1 MCEPDF
7 LGRQAATGYQ
17 AANIGN
23 IGRYDVIAAP
33 GGKPPPVAGAAQ
45 CGDRDVGV
53 VGAKGVAEGQREKQA
68 EWRTALRLRVE
79 QAGEEHR
86 FRCRLSPPDGL
97 AGTDQ
102 LGKIERFGRY
112 GDRGFHA
119 PLRGAISEEV
129 ETRGASSGH
138 SSAPPRTQHHA
149 GREYAPSLRQSFIC
163 LSRPGPVTLPRYA
176 PLPVRGSVHL
186 SRQFPREADRQCHH
200 QGRPEGGSLRSG
212 NRLAVACGFTPRSL
226 RGVAAGAEP
235 EVRIHLT
242 PAESRANLR
251 QASAHSN
258 ANG

>member
-86 FRCRLSPPDGL
+86 FRCRLSPPDCL

-102 LGKIERFGRY
+102 PGKIERFGRY

-119 PLRGAISEEV
+119 PLRDAISEEV
-129 ETRGASSGH
+129 EPRGLPKKPYSVKLVTTVAAVLRDNDLVGRPGGLSAGQEPMGGGRWTWLFPSAGV
-138 SSAPPRTQHHA
+138 SFSPRPRRRKTLIRILSAPGSAGCPR
-149 GREYAPSLRQSFIC
+149 PC
-163 LSRPGPVTLPRYA
+163 
-176 PLPVRGSVHL
+176 
-186 SRQFPREADRQCHH
+186 
-200 QGRPEGGSLRSG
+200 
-212 NRLAVACGFTPRSL
+212 PRSAP
-226 RGVAAGAEP
+226 RSHRTGSAA
-235 EVRIHLT
+235 
-242 PAESRANLR
+242 PARRA
-251 QASAHSN
+251 
-258 ANG
+258 